1 MVLLSS
7 ERNLN
12 PKAACLKRRE
22 EEKADDM
29 PGRPMNVNAEDLQ
42 QSNMGPKVGLNAS
55 MEGLV
60 QNYCH
65 LLCKSLLQMLAAC
78 FVLLTHN
85 ITMDFLIIAYG
96 LEKKKTIFI

>member
-42 QSNMGPKVGLNAS
+42 QSNMGPKVCLNA
-55 MEGLV
+55 
-60 QNYCH
+60 
-65 LLCKSLLQMLAAC
+65 
-78 FVLLTHN
+78 
-85 ITMDFLIIAYG
+85 
-96 LEKKKTIFI
+96 